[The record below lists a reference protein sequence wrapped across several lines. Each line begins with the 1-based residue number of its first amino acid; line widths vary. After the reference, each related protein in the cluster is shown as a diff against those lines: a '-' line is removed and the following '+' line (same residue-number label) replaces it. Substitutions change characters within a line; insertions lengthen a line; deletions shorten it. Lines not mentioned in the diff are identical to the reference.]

1 MTSASSVKVPIGPRK
16 PNERRSSD
24 DAKIESLA
32 IDDPVAH
39 VVQGRAGVGGRFLE
53 AVALV
58 CPARRVG
65 ASLGEAAEEYPGVG
79 GPDESLGYGGVLF
92 VVDS

>member
-1 MTSASSVKVPIGPRK
+1 M
-16 PNERRSSD
+16 
-24 DAKIESLA
+24 
-32 IDDPVAH
+32 
-39 VVQGRAGVGGRFLE
+39 VVLE

-65 ASLGEAAEEYPGVG
+65 AWLGEAAEEYPGVG
-79 GPDESLGYGGVLF
+79 GPDESLGYGGVWF